1 MSDEQGGIQQ
11 KAGEIAD
18 LSATK
23 SSEIVEGAQQIV
35 GGDVREGLAKI
46 LKAAGAIATGAT
58 EKGIEIAA
66 DAVDKVK
73 EKTETQPTQTTD

>member
-11 KAGEIAD
+11 KASEIAD
-18 LSATK
+18 LSAAK
-23 SSEIVEGAQQIV
+23 SGEIVEAAQQIV
-35 GGDVREGLAKI
+35 DGDVREGLAKI

-73 EKTETQPTQTTD
+73 KPTETESAETE